1 MKNPAFFLEVE
12 RFAHLLFGRLAI
24 EEGLI
29 HYKTLLKALKLQ
41 QEKSEKKL
49 GEIFLEE
56 GILTSEQ
63 IEKILCLQNEFKE
76 PPATWTSFP
85 DTVIKGTI
93 YFSEHYSV
101 PPIESDEIY
110 RAEEKRQEYLSQ
122 NQPKSLAEILVEDCK
137 ALSASRLRQFQSE
150 IEASSWSCSNCFRV
164 YHFFNYDFSSTIC
177 PVCQDQE
184 LQYYYPKKP
193 PASAKIS
200 FLEIARKSFPDC
212 PEKIQRKDEFVE
224 TVSPHRQEKESVV
237 RGSPELLHFYE
248 NLTTGGVSDTNET
261 FSFDVSTFTPAK
273 KNLSGKSRRS
283 RRARKKRS
291 SQIRLWLGAGA
302 LVLLFGLGST
312 IYIFWEIMNP
322 PIKPP
327 VSLEKITPPLVTAP
341 TLSKERPIQALI
353 VEVVSSEP
361 EVHFKNKG
369 LARWGKYWITQEQK
383 NILAKNWKPGSRP
396 GDLAYKLTTPQVRYD
411 SGKKTSLEVKGKME
425 LLTLPTG
432 LEVKIMIEL
441 RSFFGQDLVQRC
453 LCPLSKNGFF
463 QSQFIL
469 DTPLEPGLFR
479 LDFIL
484 SSRHQ
489 SKFLNYFLAL
499 DQEKKDSL
507 SLQLGQHKQIQNYHI
522 GKWQKQ
528 KETFQIYKNWLER
541 MTSFEEKK
549 VPFPDEWQQEVKA
562 WLQKKTGEG
571 KREREGLEGRI
582 VSLGKSFVRLHQE
595 TKDDLAL
602 LTHLT
607 QIEIEL
613 YRLQELWEKKGLEI
627 KKRWVEVPK
636 GLYLVD
642 Y

>member
-1 MKNPAFFLEVE
+1 MKNPTFFLEVE
-12 RFAHLLFGRLAI
+12 KFAHLLFGRLAI
-24 EEGLI
+24 EDGLI

-41 QEKSEKKL
+41 QEQSEKKL

-56 GILTSEQ
+56 GILTQEQ
-63 IEKILCLQNEFKE
+63 VKKILCLQSEFKE

-137 ALSASRLRQFQSE
+137 ALSASRLRQFQTE
-150 IEASSWSCSNCFRV
+150 IEATSWSCSNCFRV
-164 YHFFNYDFSSTIC
+164 YHFFNYDFTPTIC

-200 FLEIARKSFPDC
+200 FLEIARQNFPDC

-224 TVSPHRQEKESVV
+224 AVSPHRQEKESVV

-261 FSFDVSTFTPAK
+261 FSFDVSTFTPAQK
-273 KNLSGKSRRS
+273 KLSGKSRRS

-302 LVLLFGLGST
+302 LVLLLALASIT
-312 IYIFWEIMNP
+312 YIVWEMVNP

-327 VSLEKITPPLVTAP
+327 VFIEKITPPLVTAP
-341 TLSKERPIQALI
+341 MVPKERPIKALI
-353 VEVVSSEP
+353 EEVVSSEP
-361 EVHFKNKG
+361 EVHFENKG

-383 NILAKNWKPGSRP
+383 NILEKNWKPGSRP
-396 GDLAYKLTTPQVRYD
+396 GDLTYKLTAPQVRYD
-411 SGKKTSLEVKGKME
+411 SRKKTSLDVKGKIDF
-425 LLTLPTG
+425 LTLPTG
-432 LEVKIMIEL
+432 LEIKIVIEL
-441 RSFFGQDLVQRC
+441 RSFFDQDLVQRC
-453 LCPLSKNGFF
+453 ICPLSKNGFF
-463 QSQFIL
+463 QSQLIL

-489 SKFLNYFLAL
+489 SEFLNYFFAL

-507 SLQLGQHKQIQNYHI
+507 SLQLGQHKKIQNYHME
-522 GKWQKQ
+522 KWQKE
-528 KETFQIYKNWLER
+528 KETFQVYKNWLER
-541 MTSFEEKK
+541 MVSFHEKK
-549 VPFPDEWQQEVKA
+549 VPFPGEWQQEIEM
-562 WLQKKTGEG
+562 WLKKKTEEG
-571 KREREGLEGRI
+571 EREGLEGRI
-582 VSLGKSFVRLHQE
+582 VSLGKSFVGLHQE
-595 TKDDLAL
+595 RKDSLAL

-627 KKRWVEVPK
+627 KKRWVEIPK
-636 GLYLVD
+636 GLFLVN